1 LNPRGLVPIENRR
14 TVHYLRS
21 YAYDDSTAI
30 EDQELHSSAA
40 ARFNE
45 LAAELM
51 HNVRSFA
58 PIEPPREHAHKT
70 EIHTVATITTGDI
83 IGEIKIQ
90 QQSVNGLGEVT
101 GRRLWPPN
109 LAGNDIGSRPSSAG
123 CCCRQKL
130 PQTIIRGAKIRKG
143 TPTPVKGIL

>member
-1 LNPRGLVPIENRR
+1 MTTQLPSRIK
-14 TVHYLRS
+14 
-21 YAYDDSTAI
+21 
-30 EDQELHSSAA
+30 LHSSAA

-51 HNVRSFA
+51 HNVRSFG

-70 EIHTVATITTGDI
+70 EIHPVATITTDDI

-101 GRRLWPPN
+101 GRRLRPSN
-109 LAGNDIGSRPSSAG
+109 LAGNDIGSRASSAG

-130 PQTIIRGAKIRKG
+130 EIPETIIQEAKIRKG